1 MSQMGNLSKFMPWR
15 NVGNVVQKKVGGKW
29 KKHAKASSVDNAK
42 KMIRRLYQVERKTTK
57 G

>member
-1 MSQMGNLSKFMPWR
+1 VSQMGNLSKFMPWR

>member
-1 MSQMGNLSKFMPWR
+1 MGNLSKFMPWR

>member
-1 MSQMGNLSKFMPWR
+1 MKHPSKETLIMPWR